1 MPSERGRGRV
11 VGGLTFL
18 QLVGLIV
25 PFVLLLPIVTPPGAY
40 LADAAASSTRIR
52 AGVLLLAVNGAVTI
66 GISIAA
72 WPTLRRTSEALA
84 LWLVVLGA
92 LMLGVQIVDNIHV
105 LSMLSLSQAH
115 AAAGASSDSLREVA
129 TAIGTTRRWAH
140 LSELLVIDA
149 WILVFYLSLTRAR
162 ALPRPLSAFG
172 LLTVAAHF
180 VAIPLPGLLG
190 LRAVAEAGMPM
201 ALSHV
206 ATGGWLVAKG
216 LGGPWAPSAHMIGQG
231 EPGAP
236 SPP

>member
-1 MPSERGRGRV
+1 MLTDRGRGRL

-25 PFVLLLPIVTPPGAY
+25 PFVLLLPIATPPGEY
-40 LADAAASSTRIR
+40 LASAADSSTRVL
-52 AGVLLLAVNGAVTI
+52 AGVLLLLVNGAVTI

-72 WPTLRRTSEALA
+72 WPALRRTSEALA

-92 LMLGVQIVDNIHV
+92 LMLGVQMVDNIHI

-115 AAAGASSDSLREVA
+115 AAAGAAADSLREVA
-129 TAIGTTRRWAH
+129 AAIGATRRWAH

-149 WILVFYLSLTRAR
+149 WILVFYLSLIRAG
-162 ALPRPLSAFG
+162 ALPRLLSAFG

-180 VAIPLPGLLG
+180 VAIPLPGFLG
-190 LRAVAEAGMPM
+190 LRAVVEAGMPM

-206 ATGGWLVAKG
+206 ATAAWLVAKG
-216 LGGPWAPSAHMIGQG
+216 LGPRSSGG
-231 EPGAP
+231 
-236 SPP
+236 

>member
-1 MPSERGRGRV
+1 MLSERGRGRL

-72 WPTLRRTSEALA
+72 WPTLRRTSEALG

-92 LMLGVQIVDNIHV
+92 LMLGVQMVDNIHI

-115 AAAGASSDSLREVA
+115 AAAGASADSLREVA

-149 WILVFYLSLTRAR
+149 WILVFYLSLIRAR
-162 ALPRPLSAFG
+162 ALPRLLSAFG

-180 VAIPLPGLLG
+180 VAIPLPGFLG

-206 ATGGWLVAKG
+206 ATAGWLVAKG
-216 LGGPWAPSAHMIGQG
+216 LGGPWAPSPNLI
-231 EPGAP
+231 E
-236 SPP
+236 

>member
-1 MPSERGRGRV
+1 MLSERGRGRL

-40 LADAAASSTRIR
+40 LASAAASPTRVLS
-52 AGVLLLAVNGAVTI
+52 GVLLLVVNGAVTI

-92 LMLGVQIVDNIHV
+92 LMLGVQIVDNIHI

-115 AAAGASSDSLREVA
+115 AVAGGAAGAAADSLREVA
-129 TAIGTTRRWAH
+129 AAIGATRRWAH

-149 WILVFYLSLTRAR
+149 WILVFYLSLIRAG
-162 ALPRPLSAFG
+162 ALPRLLSAFG

-180 VAIPLPGLLG
+180 VAIPLPGFLG
-190 LRAVAEAGMPM
+190 IRAVVEAGMPM

-206 ATGGWLVAKG
+206 ATGAWLAAKG
-216 LGGPWAPSAHMIGQG
+216 FGPRSSDG
-231 EPGAP
+231 
-236 SPP
+236 

>member
-1 MPSERGRGRV
+1 MLSERGRGRL

-18 QLVGLIV
+18 QLAGLIV

-40 LADAAASSTRIR
+40 LAQAAASSTRIR
-52 AGVLLLAVNGAVTI
+52 AGVLLLAVNCAVTI

-72 WPTLRRTSEALA
+72 WPTFRRTGEALA

-92 LMLGVQIVDNIHV
+92 LMLGVQMVDNIHI

-115 AAAGASSDSLREVA
+115 AAAGASADSLREVA

-149 WILVFYLSLTRAR
+149 WILVFYLSLIRAR
-162 ALPRPLSAFG
+162 ALPRLLSAFG

-180 VAIPLPGLLG
+180 VAIPLPWFFG
-190 LRAVAEAGMPM
+190 LRSVTEAGMPM

-206 ATGGWLVAKG
+206 ATASWLVAKG
-216 LGGPWAPSAHMIGQG
+216 LGGPRARHSGSA
-231 EPGAP
+231 A
-236 SPP
+236 

>member
-1 MPSERGRGRV
+1 MLSERGRGRL

-40 LADAAASSTRIR
+40 LASAAASSTRVR
-52 AGVLLLAVNGAVTI
+52 AGVLLLLVNGAVTI

-84 LWLVVLGA
+84 WWLVVLGA
-92 LMLGVQIVDNIHV
+92 LMLGVQMVDNIHI

-115 AAAGASSDSLREVA
+115 AAAGETSDSLREVA

-149 WILVFYLSLTRAR
+149 WILVFYLSLIRAG
-162 ALPRPLSAFG
+162 ALPRLLSAFG
-172 LLTVAAHF
+172 LLTVAVHF
-180 VAIPLPGLLG
+180 AAIPLPGFLG
-190 LRAVAEAGMPM
+190 HRAVVEAGMPM

-206 ATGGWLVAKG
+206 ATAGWLVVKG
-216 LGGPWAPSAHMIGQG
+216 LTPRSPTVD
-231 EPGAP
+231 
-236 SPP
+236 SPPLAQVAR

>member
-1 MPSERGRGRV
+1 MLSERGRGRL

-40 LADAAASSTRIR
+40 LADAAASSTRVR
-52 AGVLLLAVNGAVTI
+52 AGVLLLLVNGAVTI

-72 WPTLRRTSEALA
+72 WPTFRRTSEALA

-92 LMLGVQIVDNIHV
+92 LMLGVQMVDNIHI

-115 AAAGASSDSLREVA
+115 AAAGATADSLREVA

-149 WILVFYLSLTRAR
+149 WILVFYLSLVRAG
-162 ALPRPLSAFG
+162 ALPRLLSAFG

-180 VAIPLPGLLG
+180 VAIPLPGFLG
-190 LRAVAEAGMPM
+190 LRAVVEAGMPM

-206 ATGGWLVAKG
+206 ATAGWLVAKG
-216 LGGPWAPSAHMIGQG
+216 LGPRSSTGDAPLVGQL
-231 EPGAP
+231 AR
-236 SPP
+236 

>member
-1 MPSERGRGRV
+1 MLTDRGRGRL

-25 PFVLLLPIVTPPGAY
+25 PFVLLLPIATPPGEY
-40 LADAAASSTRIR
+40 LASAADSSTRVL
-52 AGVLLLAVNGAVTI
+52 AGVLLLLVNGAVTI

-92 LMLGVQIVDNIHV
+92 LMLAVQMVDNIHI

-115 AAAGASSDSLREVA
+115 AAAGAAADSLREVA
-129 TAIGTTRRWAH
+129 AAIGATRRWAH

-149 WILVFYLSLTRAR
+149 WILVFYLSLIRAG
-162 ALPRPLSAFG
+162 ALPRLLSAFG

-180 VAIPLPGLLG
+180 VAIPLPGFLG
-190 LRAVAEAGMPM
+190 LRAVVEAGMPM

-206 ATGGWLVAKG
+206 ATAAWLVAKG
-216 LGGPWAPSAHMIGQG
+216 LGPRSSGG
-231 EPGAP
+231 
-236 SPP
+236 

>member
-1 MPSERGRGRV
+1 MLSERGRGRV

-18 QLVGLIV
+18 QLVGLVV

-180 VAIPLPGLLG
+180 VAIPLPGVLG

-206 ATGGWLVAKG
+206 ATAGWLVAKG

>member
-1 MPSERGRGRV
+1 MLTARGRGRL

-40 LADAAASSTRIR
+40 LAFAAASSTRVL
-52 AGVLLLAVNGAVTI
+52 AGVLLLLVNGAVTI

-72 WPTLRRTSEALA
+72 WPALRRTSEGLA

-92 LMLGVQIVDNIHV
+92 LMLGVQMVDNIHI

-115 AAAGASSDSLREVA
+115 AAAGATADSPLDVA
-129 TAIGTTRRWAH
+129 IAIGASRRWAH
-140 LSELLVIDA
+140 LSVLLVIDA
-149 WILVFYLSLTRAR
+149 WILVFYLSLIRAA
-162 ALPRPLSAFG
+162 ALPRLLSAFG

-180 VAIPLPGLLG
+180 VAIPLPGFLG
-190 LRAVAEAGMPM
+190 LRTVVEAGMPM

-206 ATGGWLVAKG
+206 ATAGWLVARG
-216 LGGPWAPSAHMIGQG
+216 LGPRVVSPLAARPSELHN
-231 EPGAP
+231 
-236 SPP
+236 

>member
-1 MPSERGRGRV
+1 MPSEHGRGRL
-11 VGGLTFL
+11 VGGLLFL

-40 LADAAASSTRIR
+40 LAQAAASSTRLL
-52 AGVLLLAVNGAVTI
+52 AGVLLLLVNGAVTI

-92 LMLGVQIVDNIHV
+92 LMLGVQMVDNIQV

-115 AAAGASSDSLREVA
+115 AAGGAAGDSLREVA
-129 TAIGTTRRWAH
+129 IAVGATRRWAH
-140 LSELLVIDA
+140 LSELFVIDA
-149 WILVFYLSLTRAR
+149 WIVVFYLSLIRAG
-162 ALPRPLSAFG
+162 ALPRLLSAFG
-172 LLTVAAHF
+172 LLTVAVHF
-180 VAIPLPGLLG
+180 AAIPLPGFLG

-206 ATGGWLVAKG
+206 ATAGWLVARG
-216 LGGPWAPSAHMIGQG
+216 L
-231 EPGAP
+231 EPAR
-236 SPP
+236 S